1 MVFIVSDT
9 HDNLSSVKKFLSVL
23 RSVTKPSY
31 LIHLGDIVSPF
42 TLRLLAEELPQ
53 NFGLKVVLGNNDGDK
68 MLLSSVAKEVAD
80 QPEEVELC
88 GMKVMLLHGFK
99 SPELTEKIVG
109 GIACSGHYDIVM
121 YGHTHRFKLRECCA
135 SYILNPGTL
144 SGYLSNEATYALL
157 DCEGF
162 TASVVD
168 LETGR
173 KIVTIP
179 VSAKNSAHRAKP
191 GEQGLDHAYSNSWQ
205 QLSS

>member
-1 MVFIVSDT
+1 MVFVISDT
-9 HDNLSSVKKFLSVL
+9 HDKLGSVKKFLSVL
-23 RSVTKPSY
+23 SLATKPSY

-42 TLRLLAEELPQ
+42 TLRLLTEELPQ

-68 MLLSSVAKEVAD
+68 VLLSSVAKEVTD

-99 SPELTEKIVG
+99 SPELTERIVS

-121 YGHTHRFKLRECCA
+121 YGHTHRFKLGEYCA
-135 SYILNPGTL
+135 SYLLNPGTL

-157 DCEGF
+157 DCEGLR
-162 TASVVD
+162 ASVVD

-173 KIVTIP
+173 KIITIP
-179 VSAKNSAHRAKP
+179 ILAKSSARRAEP
-191 GEQGLDHAYSNSWQ
+191 
-205 QLSS
+205 SSKT